1 MCQQVSTTM
10 TLLVLALCFFQI
22 LTLSNLRL
30 FFFVPITHNAYLA
43 MSDEERGYYE
53 AQDQWSQYHGVTEL
67 EEPHAQQAAHLNEVQ
82 RSHLEKHTNNVKKK
96 RVSVDL
102 TAWSKSGPMKEDRR
116 LCVWLK

>member
-1 MCQQVSTTM
+1 
-10 TLLVLALCFFQI
+10 
-22 LTLSNLRL
+22 
-30 FFFVPITHNAYLA
+30 

-82 RSHLEKHTNNVKKK
+82 RSHLEKHTDNVKKK

-102 TAWSKSGPMKEDRR
+102 TAWSKSGPMKEDCR
-116 LCVWLK
+116 LCVWLKSFVFKQNSSMLWILTSLQKKSKNMLIL